1 MDSRKRPPAES
12 PPNKGVVRS
21 EGYGTL
27 AFTDGSK
34 VRGDHPT
41 ARRNLETDLMEE
53 EVKENPGLGQSPVK
67 LDPKRA
73 KTTEETSNKT
83 SSGEEC
89 R

>member
-1 MDSRKRPPAES
+1 
-12 PPNKGVVRS
+12 
-21 EGYGTL
+21 
-27 AFTDGSK
+27 
-34 VRGDHPT
+34 
-41 ARRNLETDLMEE
+41 MEE